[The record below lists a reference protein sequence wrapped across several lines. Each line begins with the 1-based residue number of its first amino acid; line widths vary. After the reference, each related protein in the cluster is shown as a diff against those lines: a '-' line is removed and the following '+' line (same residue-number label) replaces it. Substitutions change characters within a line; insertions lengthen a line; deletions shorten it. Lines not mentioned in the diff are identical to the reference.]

1 MRKGKIVY
9 DGLPS
14 KLSETD
20 AREIYGGG
28 EPGDEE
34 VELALT
40 ATSAPAVK
48 RLPASRTGTDTR
60 NRSA

>member
-1 MRKGKIVY
+1 MRKGRIVF

-14 KLSETD
+14 KLSDAD

-40 ATSAPAVK
+40 ATSAPAAQNMP
-48 RLPASRTGTDTR
+48 RARTGTD
-60 NRSA
+60 S